1 MQKTRKSTGDLII
14 FGKTKQ
20 KDKSTREK
28 EGKKRRKQKSIG
40 EQTRPIE
47 IKGRAEEAHGLI
59 KQSQLRPP
67 KVVTFVSSIGN
78 VKVARLREKGGGGWV
93 EYY

>member
-1 MQKTRKSTGDLII
+1 MVAENKKINWRFNYFWKN
-14 FGKTKQ
+14 KTKRQ
-20 KDKSTREK
+20 INSREM
-28 EGKKRRKQKSIG
+28 KKQEKTKKSIG

-67 KVVTFVSSIGN
+67 KVVTFVSSIGK
-78 VKVARLREKGGGGWV
+78 VKVAR
-93 EYY
+93 